1 MPIHLDLRSA
11 QTGRVPICDLHDRH
25 ERSGTMR
32 AEFFAVAVSFVA
44 FGCSYGAGVDL
55 FDGAAV
61 KEGIDARRDSKYNAC
76 VLL

>member
-1 MPIHLDLRSA
+1 
-11 QTGRVPICDLHDRH
+11 
-25 ERSGTMR
+25 MR

-61 KEGIDARRDSKYNAC
+61 KEGTLQDATQSQEDARRDSKCNAC